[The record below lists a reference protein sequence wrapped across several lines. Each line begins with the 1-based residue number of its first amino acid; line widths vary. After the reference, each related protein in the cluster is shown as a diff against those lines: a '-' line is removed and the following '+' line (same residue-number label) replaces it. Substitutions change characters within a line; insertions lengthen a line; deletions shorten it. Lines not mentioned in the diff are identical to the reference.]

1 MPIPSFQEFFRHFW
15 QDGCTCVC
23 VEELGERRRA
33 RGINKRLRVVWKQE
47 ELACAVCLKPRA
59 SKRLQFK
66 PALRF
71 LGLFAVDLLIRKHPW
86 WPKVRYY
93 EYTRETRANVRSFSR
108 QLTLETELVV
118 SSAMMVFWM
127 ALFARGRVIFVP
139 GAPAICWVE
148 SSETRGVAFEKRAG
162 DLEGNTSRVSKKTV
176 RTTLFLFSVFIFCR
190 HSSCR
195 NDQFTVLF
203 LKFGVEDFIDPG
215 LLKIRRILTGLSF
228 WFCLHKRF
236 CIQTLYFLFRDHGV
250 LRASWKFAV
259 DLLTA
264 STNVW
269 GRGRESERSDRAVE
283 LSKKKEKRNT
293 SVDILK
299 I

>member
-1 MPIPSFQEFFRHFW
+1 MPIPSSQEFFRHFC

-23 VEELGERRRA
+23 VEELGEKRRA
-33 RGINKRLRVVWKQE
+33 RGINKRLRVVWKQGK
-47 ELACAVCLKPRA
+47 LACAVCLKPRA

-71 LGLFAVDLLIRKHPW
+71 LGLFAVDFLIRKHPW
-86 WPKVRYY
+86 WPKVRYH
-93 EYTRETRANVRSFSR
+93 EYRRETRANFRSFSR

-127 ALFARGRVIFVP
+127 ALFARARYIRSRCP
-139 GAPAICWVE
+139 GHLG
-148 SSETRGVAFEKRAG
+148 GVTWNTWR
-162 DLEGNTSRVSKKTV
+162 GNTSRVSKRTV
-176 RTTLFLFSVFIFCR
+176 RTILFLFSVFIFCY

-195 NDQFTVLF
+195 KDQFTVLF

-215 LLKIRRILTGLSF
+215 LLKIRRVLTGLSL

-264 STNVW
+264 STGGW
-269 GRGRESERSDRAVE
+269 GRGRESERSERAVE

-293 SVDILK
+293 SVDSLK